1 MSSKLTLSRLSFRS
15 QLLVLG
21 GLVVVLFLTVLIATF
36 AALRYTRYSVLSD
49 EKKHLLETVRA
60 LAREYSDKADFA
72 HRNYE
77 VPPLDVP
84 SAESSNGVL
93 TLLSRVVLQNA
104 DGVEGGFYARTTNSL
119 LGYSFP
125 TREADNSADK
135 EIPDAERL
143 AILQIAGTAAVT
155 AEPSEKVLVTPGDI
169 VLIEAVPVRDGKTV
183 LGSAWTLK
191 RFPSVPGTNRR
202 RAYLIVAGLGLATL
216 TSVLLTLLVVRNLQ
230 SGVLKIEGGL
240 ENLEQDLASQLVIGD
255 DPGEIKRIAS
265 AINRLAAILRQ
276 KIESEKE
283 IEDRLRHAERLAALG
298 RLIAGVA
305 HEVRN
310 PLATIRLRV
319 QMCQQSSDDSSV
331 HESCAVALEEIERVN
346 GMVNRLLNFSQPI
359 QLHPEPTNL
368 RLLLEQRLENHA
380 ERARN
385 HRVRFITNFVNDSRL
400 LSVDQNRMA
409 QVFDNVIQNAIE
421 AMATSGGTLC
431 MSVTSDGSR
440 SAERQEVC
448 VEFNDTGSGINPAI
462 ASRVFDPFFTT
473 KSTGTGLGLSICHEL
488 VRAHG
493 GEIRIVSGNGHGTT
507 VRILLPSSTPDATL
521 RQT

>member
-1 MSSKLTLSRLSFRS
+1 VSSKLTLSRLSFRS

-49 EKKHLLETVRA
+49 EKKHLLETAGA

-72 HRNYE
+72 HRNSE

-84 SAESSNGVL
+84 FAESSNGVL

-104 DGVEGGFYARTTNSL
+104 EGVEGGFYARTTNTL
-119 LGYSFP
+119 LGYSLP
-125 TREADNSADK
+125 TRESDNSAGK

-169 VLIEAVPVRDGKTV
+169 VLIEAVPVHDGKAV
-183 LGSAWTLK
+183 LGSAWVLK
-191 RFPSVPGTNRR
+191 RLPSVPGSNRR

-216 TSVLLTLLVVRNLQ
+216 TSVLLTLLIVRNLQ

-240 ENLEQDLASQLVIGD
+240 ENLEQDLTSQIIIGD

-331 HESCAVALEEIERVN
+331 HESCAVALDEIERVN

-368 RLLLEQRLENHA
+368 RLLLEQRLESHA
-380 ERARN
+380 ERARH
-385 HRVRFITNFVNDSRL
+385 HRVRFVTNFVGDPQL
-400 LSVDQNRMA
+400 LSLDQNRIA

-431 MSVTSDGSR
+431 MSMTSDGSR

-493 GEIRIVSGNGHGTT
+493 GEIRLVSGNGHGTT
-507 VRILLPSSTPDATL
+507 VRILLPSSTPDATF
-521 RQT
+521 RQM

>member
-1 MSSKLTLSRLSFRS
+1 MSTKLTLSRLSFRS

-49 EKKHLLETVRA
+49 EKKHLLETARA
-60 LAREYSDKADFA
+60 LAREYSDKSDFA

-104 DGVEGGFYARTTNSL
+104 EGVEGGFYARATSTL

-143 AILQIAGTAAVT
+143 AILQIAGTAAAT
-155 AEPSEKVLVTPGDI
+155 AEPSEKVFVTPGDI
-169 VLIEAVPVRDGKTV
+169 VLIEAVPVRDGESV

-191 RFPSVPGTNRR
+191 RLPSVPGTNRR

-240 ENLEQDLASQLVIGD
+240 ENLEQDLASQIVIGC
-255 DPGEIKRIAS
+255 DPGEIERIAS

-276 KIESEKE
+276 KIENEKE

-319 QMCQQSSDDSSV
+319 QMCQQSSDDPSV

-359 QLHPEPTNL
+359 QLRPEPTNL
-368 RLLLEQRLENHA
+368 RLLLEQRLESHA
-380 ERARN
+380 ERARH
-385 HRVRFITNFVNDSRL
+385 HRVRFITNFVSDPQL

-421 AMATSGGTLC
+421 AMAASGGTLC

-493 GEIRIVSGNGHGTT
+493 GEIRLVSGNGYGTT
-507 VRILLPSSTPDATL
+507 IRILLPISTPDATL

>member
-1 MSSKLTLSRLSFRS
+1 MLRKLTPFRLSFRS

-21 GLVVVLFLTVLIATF
+21 GLVLILFLTVLIATS
-36 AALRYTRYSVLSD
+36 AALRYSRYSVLSD
-49 EKKHLLETVRA
+49 EKKHLLETARA

-72 HRNYE
+72 HRNNE
-77 VPPLDVP
+77 VPPLDDPAV
-84 SAESSNGVL
+84 ESSNGVL

-104 DGVEGGFYARTTNSL
+104 EGVEGGFYAHSTNTL

-125 TREADNSADK
+125 TREAKDSADK
-135 EIPDAERL
+135 QIADAERL
-143 AILQIAGTAAVT
+143 AILQVAGAAAAT
-155 AEPSEKVLVTPGDI
+155 DEPSEKVLVTPGDT
-169 VLIEAVPVRDGKTV
+169 VVIEAVPVRDRESV
-183 LGSAWTLK
+183 LGSAWSLK
-191 RFPSVPGTNRR
+191 RLPSLPGANRR
-202 RAYLIVAGLGLATL
+202 RAYLAVAGLGLATL
-216 TSVLLTLLVVRNLQ
+216 TSVLLTLVVVRNLQ
-230 SGVLKIEGGL
+230 LGVLKIEGGL
-240 ENLEQDLASQLVIGD
+240 ENLEQDLASQIVIGD

-265 AINRLAAILRQ
+265 AINRLAATLRQ
-276 KIESEKE
+276 KIESERQ

-319 QMCQQSSDDSSV
+319 QMCQQSSEDSGV
-331 HESCAVALEEIERVN
+331 HESCAIALEEIERLN

-368 RLLLEQRLENHA
+368 RHLLEQRLESHA

-385 HRVRFITNFVNDSRL
+385 HRVRFITNFVSDPQL

-409 QVFDNVIQNAIE
+409 QVFDNLIQNAIE

-431 MSVTSDGSR
+431 MSVTSDSSR
-440 SAERQEVC
+440 SPERQEVC
-448 VEFNDTGSGINPAI
+448 VEFNDTGTGITPAI

-473 KSTGTGLGLSICHEL
+473 KPTGTGLGLSICHEL

-493 GEIRIVSGNGHGTT
+493 GEIRLVSGNGHGLT
-507 VRILLPSSTPDATL
+507 VRVLLPLSAPDAAP